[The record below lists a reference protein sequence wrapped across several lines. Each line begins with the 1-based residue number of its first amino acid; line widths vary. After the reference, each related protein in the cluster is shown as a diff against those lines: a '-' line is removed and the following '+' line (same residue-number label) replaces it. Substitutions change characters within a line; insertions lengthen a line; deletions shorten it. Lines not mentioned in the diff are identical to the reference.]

1 MATSRRSVLAV
12 AAAVGSAWI
21 GETVQAMPG
30 MGGRIPKPNRGDVDA
45 AMNWLERHYE
55 SIGEVMDFSQAQRD
69 VWRDYLKVRL
79 SSTQEHLEW
88 MTEHPIPIGVNRQL
102 RTEHAVALLE
112 LRVQLMRR
120 VQKARQML
128 VDTLTSRQ
136 VKMLDQ
142 FEPHGGMTACISA
155 GAVVG
160 PKGSHPGM
168 MRKFA
173 YANS

>member
-1 MATSRRSVLAV
+1 MTMSRRSVLAA
-12 AAAVGSAWI
+12 AAAVGCVWSS
-21 GETVQAMPG
+21 GTVQAMPG

-112 LRVQLMRR
+112 LRVRLMKR

-128 VDTLTSRQ
+128 VDTLSSRQ

-168 MRKFA
+168 MRKF
-173 YANS
+173 SFP